1 MKLKIKK
8 HSYNNTSKNILRY
21 T

>member
-8 HSYNNTSKNILRY
+8 NSYLWEKNIK

>member
-8 HSYNNTSKNILRY
+8 NFQVDVPK
-21 T
+21 

>member
-8 HSYNNTSKNILRY
+8 NKTMSPKK
-21 T
+21 